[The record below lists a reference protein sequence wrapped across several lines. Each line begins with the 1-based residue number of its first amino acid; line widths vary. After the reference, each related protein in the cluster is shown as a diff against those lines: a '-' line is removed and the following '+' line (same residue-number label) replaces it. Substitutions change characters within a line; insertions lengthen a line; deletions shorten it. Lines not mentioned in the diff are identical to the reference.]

1 MALMEAQTISPV
13 REIDFPLF
21 RLSKSKKVCDISPN
35 TIRSYARQGLPL
47 YRRGKAVFV
56 AKADLA
62 NFILQG
68 RA

>member
-1 MALMEAQTISPV
+1 MKSETNQTG
-13 REIDFPLF
+13 ETDFPLF

-35 TIRSYARQGLPL
+35 TIRAYARQGLPL

-62 NFILQG
+62 KFILQG

>member
-1 MALMEAQTISPV
+1 MVQKQIANPV
-13 REIDFPLF
+13 RETDFPLF

-35 TIRSYARQGLPL
+35 TIRSYAKLGLPL